1 MIQHSFAEASERR
14 RSTFDVR
21 HSWFEVRG
29 SMCYNSSMFFF
40 GGLDVLTIGA
50 GTRDVF
56 IKSKHFER
64 KTDADAPAGFDACFP
79 MGAKIPIDDIY
90 LETGGGATNAAVT
103 FSQLG
108 YKTACLCRVGN
119 DANGEAVKQALQKG
133 GISIKHIQTD
143 FKRQTSYSVIILSGS
158 GHRSILVYRG
168 ASNHIDTRQIN
179 WSKLNPAWIYLT
191 SLGGDIKQLQSI
203 FKAAKNQSIKIA
215 WNPGNNELRLGVK
228 KLKSFIESV
237 DLLFVNREE
246 AALLTQKPPRHLEDI
261 IKTLGKLPKQALII
275 TDGPNGAYAYDRNTE
290 SALHIAAIP
299 GKRIN
304 TTGAGDA
311 FGSGF
316 TASFI
321 KNSDINT
328 ALCTGSLNSIGVI
341 TTMGAKNGILK
352 SFPLAKQIKRCKIK
366 KISL

>member
-1 MIQHSFAEASERR
+1 
-14 RSTFDVR
+14 
-21 HSWFEVRG
+21 
-29 SMCYNSSMFFF
+29 MFFF
-40 GGLDVLTIGA
+40 RELDVLTIGA

-64 KTDADAPAGFDACFP
+64 KTDAQAPAGFDACFP

-119 DANGEAVKQALQKG
+119 DDNGEAIKKALKDNR
-133 GISIKHIQTD
+133 ISTKYIQID
-143 FKRQTSYSVIILSGS
+143 PERQTSYSVILLSGS

-168 ASNHIDTRQIN
+168 ASNFINTQEIN
-179 WSKLNPAWIYLT
+179 WNTLNPAWIYLT
-191 SLGGDIKQLQSI
+191 SLGGNLKQLQNI
-203 FKAAKNQSIKIA
+203 FKLQKEKYFKIA
-215 WNPGNNELRLGVK
+215 WNPGNNELQFGLN
-228 KLKSFIESV
+228 KLKKYIKLTN
-237 DLLFVNREE
+237 LLFLNREE
-246 AALLTQKPPRHLEDI
+246 ASLLTQKPPRHLEDI
-261 IKTLGKLPKQALII
+261 IKTLGELPKQTLII
-275 TDGPNGAYAYDRNTE
+275 TDGSNGAFAYDRNTQ
-290 SALHIAAIP
+290 SAYHVSAIP

-316 TASFI
+316 TASYI
-321 KNSDINT
+321 KYKDMHT

-341 TTMGAKNGILK
+341 TTMGAKNGILN
-352 SFPLAKQIKRCKIK
+352 SFPSVKQIKRCKIK
-366 KISL
+366 KINL

>member
-1 MIQHSFAEASERR
+1 
-14 RSTFDVR
+14 
-21 HSWFEVRG
+21 
-29 SMCYNSSMFFF
+29 MFFF

-64 KTDADAPAGFDACFP
+64 KTDTNAPAGFDACFP
-79 MGAKIPIDDIY
+79 MGAKIPLDDIY
-90 LETGGGATNAAVT
+90 METGGGATNAAVT
-103 FSQLG
+103 FKQLG
-108 YKTACLCRVGN
+108 YNTACLCRVGA
-119 DANGEAVKQALQKG
+119 DANGDAIKQALKSA
-133 GISIKHIQTD
+133 GIETRYIQTD
-143 FKRQTSYSVIILSGS
+143 SKRQTSYAVIIIAGT

-168 ASNHIDTRQIN
+168 ASNYIDVQQIN
-179 WSKLNPAWIYLT
+179 WSKLNPSWIYLT
-191 SLGGDIKQLQSI
+191 SLGGNIKQLQSI
-203 FKAAKNQSIKIA
+203 FKAVKNKSIKIA
-215 WNPGNNELRLGVK
+215 WNPGNGELRLGIK
-228 KLKSFIESV
+228 KLKSFLEST

-246 AALLTQKPPRHLEDI
+246 AALLTQKPPRHLEEI
-261 IKTLGKLPKQALII
+261 MITLGELPKQALIV

-316 TASFI
+316 TSSYI
-321 KNSDINT
+321 KNPDIRT

-341 TTMGAKNGILK
+341 TTMGAKNGILNK
-352 SFPLAKQIKRCKIK
+352 FPSNKQMQRCKIK
-366 KISL
+366 NFSL